1 MEAFLNTAVIVA
13 IGEMGDKT
21 QVLALLLAARYRK
34 PWPVAF
40 GILLATVLS
49 MGVTAW
55 LGSFMSG
62 LFSRQTLR
70 WILVFMFFAVAIWTL
85 IPERDHGEE
94 EPKFKSSAGLVL
106 TAFLTFLLAEMGD
119 KSQAATFLL
128 AAKYHQF
135 ASVMAGSSLGLMCS
149 ILPAILL
156 GKTTSQWLP
165 LKWVRIAAA
174 CIFAA
179 LGAWVLIFGLGE

>member
-1 MEAFLNTAVIVA
+1 
-13 IGEMGDKT
+13 
-21 QVLALLLAARYRK
+21 
-34 PWPVAF
+34 
-40 GILLATVLS
+40 
-49 MGVTAW
+49 
-55 LGSFMSG
+55 
-62 LFSRQTLR
+62 
-70 WILVFMFFAVAIWTL
+70 
-85 IPERDHGEE
+85 
-94 EPKFKSSAGLVL
+94 
-106 TAFLTFLLAEMGD
+106 MGD

-156 GKTTSQWLP
+156 GKTTAQWLP